1 MKEWLS
7 HRGRPIL
14 FSTSLLPASVAS
26 ITAAVKLLMSST
38 EYTDKLW
45 DNAKYFKDKMSKLGY
60 DIGKSETPITPI
72 MIGEEAKTM
81 NFSKKLLENGVFA
94 SGIVFL
100 TVIKGTGRVR
110 CMVTAG
116 HTKEQLDRAVEIFKS
131 VGEEMGLLTL

>member
-14 FSTSLLPASVAS
+14 FSTSLPPASVAS